1 MSDIRVLLMTAPT
14 AQAAGTI
21 VDMLVGERL
30 IACGNITTSMSS
42 IYRWQG
48 NIERAEE
55 VLVIMKTTAA
65 LLERVTRR
73 IGELHPYEL
82 PEVLALDV
90 VGGSA
95 AYNAWVRE
103 SVRS

>member
-1 MSDIRVLLMTAPT
+1 MSDIRIVLMTVPT
-14 AQAAGTI
+14 AQAAGSI
-21 VDMLVGERL
+21 VDQLVGEQL
-30 IACGNITTSMSS
+30 IACGNITTSISS

-48 NIERAEE
+48 NIERADE

-65 LLERVTRR
+65 LMETLTKR
-73 IGELHPYEL
+73 IGELHPYDV

-90 VGGSA
+90 VGGNE